1 MKKIDIISNIKPTK
15 NNDLNILT
23 SGAFAAPLFEILK
36 IYKKNKSIKLYF
48 GSSLGDAKNSIP
60 TRIKQKQVFDIIFL
74 SADAFNQ
81 FSQKKLIKYYTKIDI
96 VDSEIG
102 FAVKKNNKVLYNY
115 NPFLFVQLVKQSKKI
130 AIAASASGIYLKQK
144 IFPKLKVKNYHVVKG
159 KRIGSVIAEDKTFD
173 LGFQQYSE
181 LLPYENKVNLVGTL
195 PTQLKKRFIFSLIYQ
210 KQNTKV
216 DKIEQFLSFLKTKRV
231 SSIIKKKG
239 LTPLI

>member
-1 MKKIDIISNIKPTK
+1 MKKIDITSNIKPKK

-23 SGAFAAPLFEILK
+23 SGAFAAPLLEILK
-36 IYKKNKSIKLYF
+36 SYKNNKSIKLYF
-48 GSSLGDAKNSIP
+48 GSSFGDAKNSVP
-60 TRIKQKQVFDIIFL
+60 TRLKQKQVFDIICL
-74 SADAFNQ
+74 SADAYNEFNK
-81 FSQKKLIKYYTKIDI
+81 KKLIKNYTKVDI
-96 VDSEIG
+96 VDSEIA
-102 FAVKKNNKVLYNY
+102 FAVKKNNKVEYNY

-130 AIAASASGIYLKQK
+130 AIAASASGIYLQQK

-195 PTQLKKRFIFSLIYQ
+195 PTQMKKRFTFSLAYQ
-210 KQNTKV
+210 RQNE
-216 DKIEQFLSFLKTKRV
+216 KIEQIDKFLSFLKTKKV

-239 LTPLI
+239 LTPLV

>member
-1 MKKIDIISNIKPTK
+1 MKKIDVTSNIKPKK

-23 SGAFAAPLFEILK
+23 SGAFTAPLLEILK

-48 GSSLGDAKNSIP
+48 GSSFGDAKNSVP
-60 TRIKQKQVFDIIFL
+60 TRLKQKQIFDIICL
-74 SADAFNQ
+74 SADAYNQ
-81 FSQKKLIKYYTKIDI
+81 FNKKRLIKHYTKVDI
-96 VDSEIG
+96 VDSEIA

-130 AIAASASGIYLKQK
+130 AIAASASGIYLKQS
-144 IFPKLKVKNYHVVKG
+144 IFPKLKVKNYRIVKG
-159 KRIGSVIAEDKTFD
+159 KRIGSVIANDKTFD

-181 LLPYENKVNLVGTL
+181 LLPYENKINLVGTL

-210 KQNTKV
+210 KQNLKIH
-216 DKIEQFLSFLKTKRV
+216 KIEQFLNFLKTKKV

>member
-1 MKKIDIISNIKPTK
+1 M
-15 NNDLNILT
+15 
-23 SGAFAAPLFEILK
+23 
-36 IYKKNKSIKLYF
+36 
-48 GSSLGDAKNSIP
+48 
-60 TRIKQKQVFDIIFL
+60 
-74 SADAFNQ
+74 
-81 FSQKKLIKYYTKIDI
+81 
-96 VDSEIG
+96 
-102 FAVKKNNKVLYNY
+102 
-115 NPFLFVQLVKQSKKI
+115 
-130 AIAASASGIYLKQK
+130 
-144 IFPKLKVKNYHVVKG
+144 VKG

>member
-48 GSSLGDAKNSIP
+48 GSSFGDAKNSIP

-102 FAVKKNNKVLYNY
+102 FAVKKNNKVAYNY

>member
-48 GSSLGDAKNSIP
+48 GSSFGDAKNSIP

>member
-48 GSSLGDAKNSIP
+48 GSSFGDAKNSIP

-102 FAVKKNNKVLYNY
+102 FAVKKNNKVAYNY
-115 NPFLFVQLVKQSKKI
+115 NPFLFVQLVKQSKKN
-130 AIAASASGIYLKQK
+130 SHSSKRKWYL
-144 IFPKLKVKNYHVVKG
+144 F
-159 KRIGSVIAEDKTFD
+159 KT
-173 LGFQQYSE
+173 
-181 LLPYENKVNLVGTL
+181 EN
-195 PTQLKKRFIFSLIYQ
+195 FS
-210 KQNTKV
+210 
-216 DKIEQFLSFLKTKRV
+216 KIESKKLSCGER
-231 SSIIKKKG
+231 KKNW
-239 LTPLI
+239 LCHC

>member
-1 MKKIDIISNIKPTK
+1 MTSLKK
-15 NNDLNILT
+15 
-23 SGAFAAPLFEILK
+23 
-36 IYKKNKSIKLYF
+36 
-48 GSSLGDAKNSIP
+48 
-60 TRIKQKQVFDIIFL
+60 
-74 SADAFNQ
+74 
-81 FSQKKLIKYYTKIDI
+81 KKLIKLYTKVDV

-102 FAVKKNNKVLYNY
+102 FVVKKNNKVIYNY
-115 NPFLFVQLVKQSKKI
+115 NPFQFVQLIKQSKKI

-144 IFPKLKVKNYHVVKG
+144 IFPKLKVNNYHVIKG
-159 KRIGSVIAEDKTFD
+159 KRIASVIAEDKTFD

-210 KQNTKV
+210 MQNK
-216 DKIEQFLSFLKTKRV
+216 KISKIDQFLSFLKTKKV

>member
-1 MKKIDIISNIKPTK
+1 MKKIDITSNIKPKK
-15 NNDLNILT
+15 NTDLNILT

-36 IYKKNKSIKLYF
+36 SYKKNKTIKLFF
-48 GSSLGDAKNSIP
+48 GSSFGNAKNSVP
-60 TRIKQKQVFDIIFL
+60 TRLEQKQVFDIIFL
-74 SADAFNQ
+74 SADAYDQ
-81 FSQKKLIKYYTKIDI
+81 FKKKKLIKLYTKVDV

-102 FAVKKNNKVLYNY
+102 FVVKKNNKVIYNY
-115 NPFLFVQLVKQSKKI
+115 NPFQFVQLIKQSKKI
-130 AIAASASGIYLKQK
+130 AIAASASGIYLRQK
-144 IFPKLKVKNYHVVKG
+144 IFPKLKVNNYHVIKG
-159 KRIGSVIAEDKTFD
+159 KRIASVIAEDKTFD

-210 KQNTKV
+210 MQNK
-216 DKIEQFLSFLKTKRV
+216 KISKIDQFLSFLKTKKV